1 MIVHLITSSSPTN
14 LSLTVLET
22 AAVFQLP
29 GWFPALRAH
38 LVLAPSLRDDTEEVL
53 QTPTSRCRVRGDMAA
68 VCLCAFMFKWPALAC
83 PNRPQHAESTRGG
96 ILDMAEHPHP
106 LRWSVTSTWLIW
118 ILWTIQMTVYPSSC
132 LPQVLMLFYLLK
144 WACVWLAC
152 PICFGGKCQHH
163 MSCCIIL
170 KWQLYGAGPC
180 AVWPPWPLLQM
191 GTSELRSVALVSNS
205 ELKVNIA
212 GLELQSPWNCSAL
225 TYLGCTIW
233 IDLNSDHL
241 RL

>member
-1 MIVHLITSSSPTN
+1 MRFPIIKIIYKCRLYINIYILIVHLITSSSPTN

-106 LRWSVTSTWLIW
+106 LRWCYKHMTHLDSLDNPNDRLSFLMPPSGAHVILPAEMSLCLTGMSHLFWGEMSASHELLHHSEVATVWCRSMCCVTP
-118 ILWTIQMTVYPSSC
+118 MT
-132 LPQVLMLFYLLK
+132 F
-144 WACVWLAC
+144 A
-152 PICFGGKCQHH
+152 
-163 MSCCIIL
+163 
-170 KWQLYGAGPC
+170 
-180 AVWPPWPLLQM
+180 
-191 GTSELRSVALVSNS
+191 
-205 ELKVNIA
+205 
-212 GLELQSPWNCSAL
+212 
-225 TYLGCTIW
+225 
-233 IDLNSDHL
+233 SDGH
-241 RL
+241 

>member
-1 MIVHLITSSSPTN
+1 MQSAGWHGCCVFVCFYVQVTRSGLPQQTTTRREHERWHL
-14 LSLTVLET
+14 
-22 AAVFQLP
+22 
-29 GWFPALRAH
+29 GHGR
-38 LVLAPSLRDDTEEVL
+38 
-53 QTPTSRCRVRGDMAA
+53 
-68 VCLCAFMFKWPALAC
+68 
-83 PNRPQHAESTRGG
+83 
-96 ILDMAEHPHP
+96 
-106 LRWSVTSTWLIW
+106 TSTPIKVICYKHMTHLDSLDNPNDRLSFLMPPSGAHV
-118 ILWTIQMTVYPSSC
+118 ILPAEMSLC
-132 LPQVLMLFYLLK
+132 LTGMSHLF
-144 WACVWLAC
+144 W
-152 PICFGGKCQHH
+152 GE